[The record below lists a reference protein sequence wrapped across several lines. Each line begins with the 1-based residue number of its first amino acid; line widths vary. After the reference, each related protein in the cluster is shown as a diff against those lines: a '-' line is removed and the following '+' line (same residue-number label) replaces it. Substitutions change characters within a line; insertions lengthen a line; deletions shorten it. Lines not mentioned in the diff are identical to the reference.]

1 MNKHTQIKL
10 TEFAKS
16 AGCAAKLGQ
25 ADLKDALSWLPKGLD
40 KNLLVGHGSSDDA
53 AVYRL
58 SDNLALVETVDIFPP
73 VVDDPYDYGRIA
85 AANALSDIYA
95 MGANPISALS
105 FVAWPVD
112 KLGTDT
118 LRAVI
123 SGASDVCE
131 EAGIVIGGG
140 HSISDEEPK
149 FGLFVNGTV
158 HPNEIKANDR
168 AKLGDALIL
177 TKKIGT
183 GIVTSAA
190 KKGYINQCEMKEVVS
205 SMTTL
210 NDTASK
216 VMCASDVQ
224 CATDVTGFG
233 LLGHL
238 GNMLSASSELS
249 TIKLGANIN
258 FEAVPFFE
266 LAVRFIN
273 QGSCPAGTKRNLEFI
288 RDKLNYDRKMT
299 EAEKLLIADAQT
311 SGGLLLSVPQEKC
324 LDLVTELR
332 EVGLKSSRIIG
343 EIVESEEVGSIK
355 IL

>member
-1 MNKHTQIKL
+1 MLKHTQLKL
-10 TEFAKS
+10 TDFAKS
-16 AGCAAKLGQ
+16 GGCAAKLSQ
-25 ADLKDALSWLPKGLD
+25 ADLKDALSRLPRGLD
-40 KNLLVGHGSSDDA
+40 KNLLIGHGSSDDA

-95 MGANPISALS
+95 MGAKPISALS

-118 LRAVI
+118 LRDVI
-123 SGASDVCE
+123 SGASDICE

-140 HSISDEEPK
+140 HSIADEEPK

-158 HPNEIKANDR
+158 HPDKIKSNDC
-168 AKLGDALIL
+168 AKIGDALIL

-190 KKGYINQCEMKEVVS
+190 KKGYLNQSEMQEVVS

-216 VMCASDVQ
+216 VMCDNNIQ

-238 GNMLSASSELS
+238 GNMLSASSECS
-249 TIKLGANIN
+249 KNKLGANIK
-258 FEAVPFFE
+258 FEGIPFFE
-266 LAVRFIN
+266 LAIKFVN
-273 QGSCPAGTKRNLEFI
+273 QGACPAGTRRNLEFVQN
-288 RDKLNYDRKMT
+288 KLSYDRKMT
-299 EAEKLLIADAQT
+299 EAEKLLISDAQT
-311 SGGLLLSVPQEKC
+311 SGGLLLSVSQENC
-324 LDLVTELR
+324 VDLVTKLR
-332 EVGLKSSRIIG
+332 EVGLESSSVIG
-343 EIVESEEVGSIK
+343 EIVESEEVGTIK

>member
-1 MNKHTQIKL
+1 MSKDKHIKL
-10 TEFAKS
+10 TNFAKS

-25 ADLKDALSWLPKGLD
+25 ADLKDALSQLPKGVD

-58 SDNLALVETVDIFPP
+58 SDKLALVETVDIFPP

-85 AANALSDIYA
+85 AANALSDVYA
-95 MGANPISALS
+95 MGAKPISALS

-112 KLGTDT
+112 KLGTDI
-118 LRAVI
+118 LRDVI
-123 SGASDVCE
+123 SGASDICE
-131 EAGIVIGGG
+131 KAGIVIGGG
-140 HSISDEEPK
+140 HSIADDEPK

-158 HPNEIKANDR
+158 HPDEIKSNDR

-190 KKGYINQCEMKEVVS
+190 KQGYLNQTEIKEVVA

-210 NDTASK
+210 NDSASR
-216 VMCASDVQ
+216 VMCDSNIQ

-238 GNMLSASSELS
+238 GNMLRASSDFS
-249 TIKLGANIN
+249 KNKLGANIV
-258 FEAVPFFE
+258 FEDIPFFE
-266 LAVRFIN
+266 LAIQFVNR
-273 QGSCPAGTKRNLEFI
+273 GSCPAGTKRNLEFV
-288 RDKLNYDRKMT
+288 RNKLSYDRKMT
-299 EAEKLLIADAQT
+299 EAEKLLISDAQT
-311 SGGLLLSVPQEKC
+311 SGGLLLSVPQDKSM
-324 LDLVTELR
+324 DFITKLR
-332 EVGLKSSRIIG
+332 ELGLESTSVIG
-343 EIVESEEVGSIK
+343 KVVESEEIGSIK

>member
-1 MNKHTQIKL
+1 M
-10 TEFAKS
+10 
-16 AGCAAKLGQ
+16 
-25 ADLKDALSWLPKGLD
+25 
-40 KNLLVGHGSSDDA
+40 
-53 AVYRL
+53 
-58 SDNLALVETVDIFPP
+58 
-73 VVDDPYDYGRIA
+73 
-85 AANALSDIYA
+85 
-95 MGANPISALS
+95 
-105 FVAWPVD
+105 AWPVD

-118 LRAVI
+118 LRVVM
-123 SGASDVCE
+123 SGASDMCE
-131 EAGIVIGGG
+131 KAGIVIGGG
-140 HSISDEEPK
+140 HSIADDEPK

-158 HPNEIKANDR
+158 HPNEIKSNDR

-190 KKGYINQCEMKEVVS
+190 KRGYINQCEMKEVVS

-216 VMCASDVQ
+216 VMRTYKVQ

-249 TIKLGANIN
+249 KIKLGANIN
-258 FEAVPFFE
+258 FEEIPFFE
-266 LAVRFIN
+266 LAVHFIN

-288 RDKLNYDRKMT
+288 KDKLRYKRKMT
-299 EAEKLLIADAQT
+299 DAEKLLIADAQT

-324 LDLVTELR
+324 TDLITELR
-332 EVGLKSSRIIG
+332 KVGLKTSSIIG

-355 IL
+355 IF

>member
-1 MNKHTQIKL
+1 MNKHTQIRL

-25 ADLKDALSWLPKGLD
+25 ADLKDALSQLPKNLD
-40 KNLLVGHGSSDDA
+40 KNLLVGHDSSDDA

-85 AANALSDIYA
+85 AANALSDVYA
-95 MGANPISALS
+95 MGAKPVSALS

-118 LRAVI
+118 LRVVI
-123 SGASDVCE
+123 SGASDICE
-131 EAGIVIGGG
+131 KAGIAIGGG
-140 HSISDEEPK
+140 HSIADDEPK
-149 FGLFVNGTV
+149 FGLFVNGTI
-158 HPNEIKANDR
+158 HPNEIKSNDR

-177 TKKIGT
+177 TKKLGT

-190 KKGYINQCEMKEVVS
+190 KRGYINQCEMKEVVS
-205 SMTTL
+205 SMATL

-216 VMCASDVQ
+216 VMCANKVQ
-224 CATDVTGFG
+224 CATDITGFG

-249 TIKLGANIN
+249 KNKLGANIN
-258 FEAVPFFE
+258 FEEIPFFE
-266 LAVRFIN
+266 LAVHFIN
-273 QGSCPAGTKRNLEFI
+273 QGSCPTGTKRNLEFI
-288 RDKLNYDRKMT
+288 QDKLRFKRKMT

-324 LDLVTELR
+324 MDLITELR
-332 EVGLKSSRIIG
+332 KVGLKSSSIIG
-343 EIVESEEVGSIK
+343 EIVESEEVGSIQ
-355 IL
+355 IF